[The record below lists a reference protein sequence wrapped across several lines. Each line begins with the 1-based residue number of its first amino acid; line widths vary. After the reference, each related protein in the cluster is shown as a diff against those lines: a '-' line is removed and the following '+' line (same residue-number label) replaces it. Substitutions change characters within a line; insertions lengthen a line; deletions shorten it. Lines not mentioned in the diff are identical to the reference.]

1 MTLSTIKVPTCEQ
14 LREVAT
20 ELGMS
25 FSEEDLAQHM
35 AALLPS
41 FAAYNIVDQMP
52 DEKPLVTY
60 PRTPG
65 YRPAA
70 EENRYG
76 AWYIKT
82 TVEGAASGKLKGK
95 KIALK
100 DNICLAGVPMM
111 NGASTLEGYV
121 PDLDATVAT
130 RVLDAG
136 GTIVGK
142 AVC

>member
-1 MTLSTIKVPTCEQ
+1 MTLSTIKTPTSEQ

-41 FAAYNIVDQMP
+41 FAAYNIIHQLP

-65 YRPAA
+65 YRPAP

-100 DNICLAGVPMM
+100 DNICLAEC
-111 NGASTLEGYV
+111 L
-121 PDLDATVAT
+121 
-130 RVLDAG
+130 
-136 GTIVGK
+136 
-142 AVC
+142 